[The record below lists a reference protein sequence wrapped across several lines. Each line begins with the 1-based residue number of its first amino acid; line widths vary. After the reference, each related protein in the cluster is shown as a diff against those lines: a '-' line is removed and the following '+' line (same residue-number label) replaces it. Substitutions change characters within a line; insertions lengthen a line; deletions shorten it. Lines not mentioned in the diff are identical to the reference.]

1 MHSKVYSFPLQRLDI
16 VSILFVTTSP
26 TATFKNRRSQ
36 NTGLNMLGGSL
47 QNPGYQQLPDLDVAT
62 VECSLGGGDDV
73 VVSVINDAVILDEVI
88 QLKIFY

>member
-1 MHSKVYSFPLQRLDI
+1 
-16 VSILFVTTSP
+16 
-26 TATFKNRRSQ
+26 
-36 NTGLNMLGGSL
+36 MLGGSL